1 MRYFYLAFA
10 LVCILVVV
18 IAGPQGRH
26 SVNRPL
32 EFFPDMVRQS
42 KVKAQSNSGFFGDGI
57 GPRRPVEGAVPLGY
71 EHPQA
76 DQAKQVNTAAVSGA
90 EQPNPG
96 PGHPTIGNRPN
107 GRYTGAPDYYDTGKM
122 NDQWGTGIPFEVTPE
137 VMARG
142 QERFTINCA
151 VCHGNSGDGKG
162 VTSKYNWPTI
172 ANYHDKRIVEM
183 ADGEIYNTIT
193 NGKNTMMGYGANIS
207 VEDRWAIVAYV
218 RALQRAQNAK
228 LDDVQDPALRA
239 KLAAELQKK

>member
-10 LVCILVVV
+10 VVCVLVVV

-26 SVNRPL
+26 SPALPL
-32 EFFPDMVRQS
+32 EFFPDMVRQH
-42 KVKAQSNSGFFGDGI
+42 KVKPQSPNGFFADGI
-57 GPRRPVEGAVPLGY
+57 GPRRPVEGAVPIGF

-76 DQAKQVNTAAVSGA
+76 EQVKQVNTAQVSGA
-90 EQPNPG
+90 EHPG

-107 GRYTGAPDYYDTGKM
+107 GRYTGAPDYLDTGKM
-122 NDQWGTGIPFEVTPE
+122 GDQWGTGIPFEVTLE

-142 QERFTINCA
+142 QERFSINCA
-151 VCHGNSGDGKG
+151 VCHGATGGGNG
-162 VTSKYNWPTI
+162 VTSKYGWPNI

-193 NGKNTMMGYGANIS
+193 NGKNSMMGYGANLS
-207 VEDRWAIVAYV
+207 VEDRWAIVTYV

-228 LDDVQDPALRA
+228 LEDVQDPALRA
-239 KLAAELQKK
+239 QLAADLQKK